1 MGNSKRAQLAYA
13 DNIQKKKKNIKYPK
27 NSIHFHLPS
36 YIRKYIKIRKSPQ

>member
-13 DNIQKKKKNIKYPK
+13 DNMQKKNIKYPK

-36 YIRKYIKIRKSPQ
+36 YIRKYIKIRKNPQ